1 MNKDS
6 DLYKKYRIIR
16 RKYIELKRSVKQKIK
31 IPFYPFLAV
40 RFLYE
45 QIKLGH
51 IPTLDR
57 VMFHT
62 DSPLERMLYYELRY
76 QYKGQIVPQFP
87 LGPYW
92 IDFAIPKYKLALECD
107 GHQYHSSEKAQLHD
121 RNRDVYMKRMGW
133 KVLRFTYK
141 ELCSENI
148 AYTIQKI
155 NQYTMNGVQKEK
167 KAN

>member
-1 MNKDS
+1 MNNNKTGH
-6 DLYKKYRIIR
+6 KKYRTTR
-16 RKYIELKRSVKQKIK
+16 RKYIEGKRFVKSKMK

-45 QIKLGH
+45 QLKWRH
-51 IPTLDR
+51 SPSLDR
-57 VMFHT
+57 WMFQT

-76 QYKGQIVPQFP
+76 TYKDQIVPQHP

-107 GHQYHSSEKAQLHD
+107 GFQYHSSEKARLHD
-121 RNRDVYMKRMGW
+121 RNRDAYMKRVGW
-133 KVLRFTYK
+133 KVMRFTYK
-141 ELCSENI
+141 DLCKENI
-148 AYTIQKI
+148 AQSIQQIHDYTSKATQK
-155 NQYTMNGVQKEK
+155 KR